1 MSKKVEAINNSEI
14 EIKQINGL
22 ETIPIRHIVL
32 RKGKPIETCTFPED
46 NLNSSFH
53 FGLYYQKKIVGVC
66 SFLLDQ
72 SPSFKEPKQYRLRA
86 MAVLEDYQG
95 FHFGK
100 QLLTHGVH
108 FLKEK
113 EIKRLWFNARVI
125 ALNFYKNNGFET
137 IGNVFNIPTVGDHYL
152 MHKKL

>member
-53 FGLYYQKKIVGVC
+53 FGLYYQKK
-66 SFLLDQ
+66 
-72 SPSFKEPKQYRLRA
+72 
-86 MAVLEDYQG
+86 
-95 FHFGK
+95 
-100 QLLTHGVH
+100 
-108 FLKEK
+108 
-113 EIKRLWFNARVI
+113 
-125 ALNFYKNNGFET
+125 
-137 IGNVFNIPTVGDHYL
+137 
-152 MHKKL
+152 